1 MYESKLSMLVPQ
13 EMIKMSLKWTTELRD
28 ELLNK
33 LWNIRNTSMVD
44 TLHMAIRHLNSNIE
58 VIRFYILQKKITT
71 IFY

>member
-58 VIRFYILQKKITT
+58 VIGYLHSTRN
-71 IFY
+71 